1 MEAKT
6 DDIVEMVQGVGA
18 LVTLPDVFIRINSLV
33 EDPNSTTGDIA
44 KVVSQDPS
52 FTVRL
57 LRVANSPLYGLS
69 SSVDTVAKAV
79 SVIGTS
85 QIRNLALSTSV
96 ARTFAGLPNDL
107 VSMDNFWHHSLY
119 CALAARIL
127 ARQARRCDAEA
138 VFTAG
143 LLHDIG
149 ELVIFNRRPE
159 QAKEAL
165 LMVLDSVDELPVYQA
180 ERQVVG
186 FDHAQVGGELARQWH
201 LPPLLEDCIAY
212 HHAVGEAKR
221 YPRETA
227 LVHLANIIALMAELD
242 TSESADVAPID
253 PRAWEI
259 TGLTEEVIEPTMR
272 EAQQEIAEAEK
283 LFLDQ

>member
-1 MEAKT
+1 MGH
-6 DDIVEMVQGVGA
+6 DHDIVELVQGVGA
-18 LVTLPDVFIRINSLV
+18 LVTLPDVFIRINRLV

-44 KVVSQDPS
+44 KAVSQDPS
-52 FTVRL
+52 FTMRL

-69 SSVDTVAKAV
+69 SKVDTVSKAV
-79 SVIGTS
+79 SVIGTR
-85 QIRNLALSTSV
+85 QIRNLALATSV
-96 ARTFAGLPNDL
+96 ARTFAGLPNSL

-119 CALAARIL
+119 CALAARTL

-149 ELVIFNRRPE
+149 ELVIFNRMPE

-180 ERQVVG
+180 ERQTVG

-201 LPPLLEDCIAY
+201 LPPLLEECIAY
-212 HHAVGEAKR
+212 HHAIGEAQR
-221 YPRETA
+221 FPRENA
-227 LVHLANIIALMAELD
+227 LVHIANVIALMAELD
-242 TSESADVAPID
+242 TLDSADVSPID
-253 PRAWEI
+253 RRAWEI

-272 EAQQEIAEAEK
+272 EAQQGIAEAEE
-283 LFLDQ
+283 LFLDK

>member
-6 DDIVEMVQGVGA
+6 DDIAEMVQGVGA

-44 KVVSQDPS
+44 KAVSQDPS

-180 ERQVVG
+180 ERQTVG

-212 HHAVGEAKR
+212 HHAIGEAKR

-242 TSESADVAPID
+242 TSDSADVAPID

-272 EAQQEIAEAEK
+272 EAQQEIDEAEK
-283 LFLDQ
+283 LFLDK